1 MPTGTSSSYPIQIR
15 AKLRSG
21 FGGGN
26 VALACGIAIAVD
38 AVRPYAHKHLEEWNA
53 LERGGP

>member
-1 MPTGTSSSYPIQIR
+1 MPTGTSSSYPIRIC

-21 FGGGN
+21 FGGGK
-26 VALACGIAIAVD
+26 VALACGIAIALDV
-38 AVRPYAHKHLEEWNA
+38 VRPYAHKHLEERNA